1 MGAPKLRR
9 LIEGSAL
16 DSLLA
21 AASAISPGLR
31 AWVLDRDG
39 IAVTGADEA
48 PAGTSTMRAG
58 TSTRPI
64 VVDGAEIGSVH
75 VAGADPATDRSVG
88 ELIGRAIELAAT
100 EGLGRR
106 VVTAAAIDD
115 LRELALL
122 SRLSE
127 TLASAVDPAGI
138 AGCVLSTV
146 SRPLGPAV
154 GFVLGPDDT
163 ELLAV
168 SGSADDVAALRA
180 DAASLVTRL
189 RAEDPAIG
197 SCAEI
202 ETPLDDRIG
211 TILATFLRTARGH
224 HGTIVLGRPVGA
236 GAFTAADRQLLASVA
251 GQAAVAIER
260 AGLQHQIVERRALD
274 QELAIGRRIQISLMP
289 RRFPSIDGWEIASAY
304 EPAREVGGDFYDVF
318 RIRDQGDCIGLV
330 VADVTGKGI
339 PAAILM
345 ADSRGLI
352 HAAADHGGGPGETL
366 ARVNRILVDERA
378 SGLFVTVAH
387 AVLDTRTG
395 RLVLARAG
403 HDPLHV
409 LRSDGRLEILE
420 PPGRLVGMVADLDLT
435 PIELLLEPGDA
446 FVGHTDGVTEARSP
460 DGSFYGEERYRA
472 LLTAFAG
479 VPAQDLVQAV
489 VADVAAFRGRAEP
502 SDDLTLLV
510 VRRQPGTAGPGS
522 SAFVDPASGG
532 SSSS

>member
-1 MGAPKLRR
+1 MGVPKLHR
-9 LIEGSAL
+9 LIEGSGL
-16 DSLLA
+16 DALLA
-21 AASAISPGLR
+21 SASAVAPGLQ
-31 AWVLDRDG
+31 AWVVDRDG
-39 IAVTGADEA
+39 TAVGGA
-48 PAGTSTMRAG
+48 PAMPAIPGGAWTA
-58 TSTRPI
+58 PI
-64 VVDGAEIGSVH
+64 VVDGAEIGTVH
-75 VAGADPATDRSVG
+75 VAGKDPALARSVG
-88 ELIGRAIELAAT
+88 QLIARAIELAAT
-100 EGLGRR
+100 QGLGRR

-122 SRLSE
+122 SRLAE

-146 SRPLGPAV
+146 SRPLGPTV
-154 GFVLGPDDT
+154 GFVLGPDDA

-168 SGSADDVAALRA
+168 SGSVDDVAALRA
-180 DAASLVTRL
+180 DAAPLLVKL
-189 RAEDPAIG
+189 HAEDPTIG
-197 SCAEI
+197 SCAEV
-202 ETPLDDRIG
+202 EAPLDDRFG

-224 HGTIVLGRPVGA
+224 HGTIVLGRPA
-236 GAFTAADRQLLASVA
+236 GAPAFSAADRQLLASIA

-260 AGLQHQIVERRALD
+260 ASLQHQLVERRALD
-274 QELAIGRRIQISLMP
+274 QELAIGRRIQVSLMP

-318 RIRDQGDCIGLV
+318 RIRDQGACIGLV

-352 HAAADHGGGPGETL
+352 HAAADHSGGPAETL

-387 AVLDTRTG
+387 AVLDTGTG

-409 LRSDGRLEILE
+409 VRADGRLEILE
-420 PPGRLVGMVADLDLT
+420 PPGRLIGMVADLDLT
-435 PIELLLEPGDA
+435 QLELVLEPGDA

-460 DGSFYGEERYRA
+460 DGSFYGEDRFRA
-472 LLTAFAG
+472 LLTALAG
-479 VPAQDLVQAV
+479 QPARAMVDAV
-489 VADVAAFRGRAEP
+489 VADVASFRGRAEP

-510 VRRQPGTAGPGS
+510 ARRQAAGDGM
-522 SAFVDPASGG
+522 ASGRNVDRASG
-532 SSSS
+532 DSSSG

>member
-1 MGAPKLRR
+1 MGTRSLGR
-9 LIEGSAL
+9 LVDQAAL
-16 DSLLA
+16 DALLI
-21 AASAISPGLR
+21 AASAVSPGLE
-31 AWVLDRDG
+31 AWILDRDG
-39 IAVTGADEA
+39 TQVAGGSRG
-48 PAGTSTMRAG
+48 PAGASPASPGTPTRA
-58 TSTRPI
+58 I
-64 VVDGAEIGSVH
+64 VVDGVKIGT
-75 VAGADPATDRSVG
+75 VAVRAADEMSARSVG

-106 VVTAAAIDD
+106 AVTAAAIDD

-127 TLASAVDPAGI
+127 MLASAVDPAAI
-138 AGCVLSTV
+138 ASCVLSTV

-154 GFVLGPDDT
+154 GFVIGPDD
-163 ELLAV
+163 EALLAV
-168 SGSADDVAALRA
+168 SGTDDDVTALRA
-180 DAASLVTRL
+180 DAAPVIARL
-189 RAEDPAIG
+189 RAEDPTIG
-197 SCAEI
+197 SCAEV
-202 ETPLDDRIG
+202 ERPSDDRFEA
-211 TILATFLRTARGH
+211 ILASFLRTARGH
-224 HGTIVLGRPVGA
+224 HGTIVLGRLA
-236 GAFTAADRQLLASVA
+236 GAAPFSAADRQLLASVA

-260 AGLQHQIVERRALD
+260 ASLQHQIVERRALD

-318 RIRDQGDCIGLV
+318 RLRDQGDCIGLV

-352 HAAADHGGGPGETL
+352 HAAADHSGDPAEAL
-366 ARVNRILVDERA
+366 VRVNRILVNERA

-387 AVLDTRTG
+387 ATLDTRTG

-409 LRSDGRLEILE
+409 LRADGRLEILE
-420 PPGRLVGMVADLDLT
+420 PPGRLIGMVAELDLT
-435 PIELLLEPGDA
+435 AIELWLEPGDA
-446 FVGHTDGVTEARSP
+446 FIGHTDGVTEARSA
-460 DGSFYGEERYRA
+460 DGAFYGEDRFRG
-472 LLTAFAG
+472 LLGGMAG
-479 VPAQDLVQAV
+479 TPARSMVEAV

-510 VRRQPGTAGPGS
+510 VRRQPA
-522 SAFVDPASGG
+522 VPA
-532 SSSS
+532 